1 MGHLRTIRIFEDT
14 AINLALSDQEIRDI
28 LALRSVIGDHAVNLQ
43 ADGRLLMSHYVG
55 FAQINHTRLLIYP
68 KYARAIDHEEG
79 WNQSF
84 GILLKLL
91 LETGFLGVKQLPA
104 AQEMAQYQ
112 GDILEI
118 LISLFIKELLRLFQ
132 RDINRGYQ
140 DTHSN
145 EPFVRGKIDF
155 ANHIRHNSYRK
166 HIHSLIYEH
175 FTENILMNQIFK
187 SVLLKLGQF
196 SRLREN
202 RIRIGQ
208 ALIWLEDIE
217 SITLTDAIWDQV
229 VFTRLNH
236 PYQVPFRMARLFYQ
250 NASITLNSGDT
261 QSLSFLVPLNRL
273 FEQYVYKIIHEAAS
287 PLDRIVYQ
295 GPVNYLAYHG
305 EKPAFQLRPDISVL
319 RQNQVHQIFDA
330 KYKEIVLVD
339 HMPKIAMDD
348 LYQMLAYGVRY
359 DRPLITLVYP
369 AMMGQT
375 CDELLVSRFTV
386 PMHGQILTIRIML
399 IDLQKEVAQT
409 VNTWRGMF
417 EQDYSGHPV

>member
-43 ADGRLLMSHYVG
+43 ADGRLMIGHYVG
-55 FAQINHTRLLIYP
+55 FAQINRTRLLIYP
-68 KYARAIDHEEG
+68 KYARAIEHEEG

-84 GILLKLL
+84 DILLKLL
-91 LETGFLGVKQLPA
+91 LETGFLGVKQLPTV
-104 AQEMAQYQ
+104 QEMAQCQ

-132 RDINRGYQ
+132 RDVNRGYQ

-166 HIHSLIYEH
+166 HIHALIYEH

-187 SVLLKLGQF
+187 SVLLQIGQI

-273 FEQYVYKIIHEAAS
+273 FEQYVYKIVQEAAN
-287 PLDRIVYQ
+287 PLDRVVYQ
-295 GPVNYLAYHG
+295 GPVDYLAYHDD
-305 EKPAFQLRPDISVL
+305 KPAFQLRPDISVL
-319 RQNQVHQIFDA
+319 RQNQVCQIFDA
-330 KYKEIVLVD
+330 KYKEITFID
-339 HMPKIAMDD
+339 HIPKIAISD

-375 CDELLVSRFTV
+375 YDELLVSSFTV
-386 PMHGQILTIRIML
+386 PMNGQILMIRIVL
-399 IDLQKEVAQT
+399 IDLQKEVSQT

-417 EQDYSGHPV
+417 EQEDNGHPV